1 MSEYVHPS
9 EIPEDIRQQ
18 LEERRRQKIGQRK
31 GPQYE
36 YIDPS
41 EIPDEVL
48 IALQQQRRKLLIQQ
62 LKK

>member
-9 EIPEDIRQQ
+9 EIPDDIRRQ
-18 LEERRRQKIGQRK
+18 LEERRREKLGQRTVS
-31 GPQYE
+31 E

-41 EIPDEVL
+41 EIPYEVL
-48 IALQQQRRKLLIQQ
+48 EMLKARRRQDLIQQ